1 MFSTRTACVRR
12 YRLFQL
18 ATKSSLPTIDG
29 SGTGYVSGPLYQGR
43 ARPWLFT
50 KEFRRSNNKTHDA
63 AQPVFSFP
71 ADPNLAQVIVDAWLN
86 TNFPWTPSGGGA
98 VQNVP
103 LRDALLDRNNKG
115 NPTKKAFEVATQRI
129 RQALNVDLKRAVV
142 ITEDEHDNDY
152 FLDEDEV
159 VFVLPDLGRLS
170 PTPNPG
176 NPSANL
182 LATAKLLMACTPNGI

>member
-1 MFSTRTACVRR
+1 VAIHKR
-12 YRLFQL
+12 
-18 ATKSSLPTIDG
+18 
-29 SGTGYVSGPLYQGR
+29 
-43 ARPWLFT
+43 
-50 KEFRRSNNKTHDA
+50 FRRSNNKTHDA

-103 LRDALLDRNNKG
+103 IRDALLERNNKG